1 MSKIGIIGGTGL
13 GAMSGIN
20 NGTTMKVDT
29 IYGEP
34 SCELVLGKLGDKEVV
49 FLARHGNP
57 HTIPPHLV
65 NYQANITALKK
76 VGVTKIIAINA
87 VGGIHPDMGPP
98 KVVVPDQII
107 DYTFERSHTFFE
119 ENLDHVTHVDFS
131 YPYTE
136 RLRETL
142 IQAAADLK
150 IDVVSF
156 GTYGCTQGPR
166 LETGAEIKRMERDGC
181 DLVGMTAMPEAVLA
195 RELNLDYA
203 SLCVT
208 VNWAAG
214 KTESIITMDDIN
226 QALSDGMSNVVS
238 VLKLAIQKL

>member
-13 GAMSGIN
+13 SAMSGIN
-20 NGTTMKVDT
+20 NGTTKKLDT
-29 IYGEP
+29 LYGEP
-34 SCELVLGKLGDKEVV
+34 SCELVEGKLGEKEVV

-76 VGVTKIIAINA
+76 VGVTKIIAVNA
-87 VGGIHPDMGPP
+87 VGGIHPEMGPP

-107 DYTFERSHTFFE
+107 DYTYERSQSFFE

-131 YPYTE
+131 YPYSE
-136 RLRETL
+136 PMRQTL
-142 IQAAADLK
+142 IQAGKELG
-150 IDVVSF
+150 IEVVTF

-166 LETGAEIKRMERDGC
+166 LETAAEIKRMERDGC

-203 SLCVT
+203 SLCVS

-214 KTESIITMDDIN
+214 KTENIITMDEIN
-226 QALSDGMSNVVS
+226 QALSEGIANVVDI
-238 VLKLAIQKL
+238 LKLSIEKL